1 MEKTLEHIINEYV
14 AGSVSESDKKRLEQ
28 AMQDDESL
36 AEEVRALQVSYRAD
50 RYVRGE
56 MNDAEKHA
64 FEEEMKTDLQLEQ
77 EVREMAAAEQF
88 IQLQH
93 RRQATDFVQEIAEK
107 NRNAP
112 GNNRRLWWGA
122 LGVVIVAV
130 GIWVLLPDPDT
141 DTPSSTNA
149 TETPKADQPPASPP
163 AQREPEPSEPV
174 TPAEPSA
181 EPSTANADPGPI
193 AMLVDEYSK
202 EIHPFDESRGNPD
215 FTAWKALYDQGEY
228 RQLIELVEPVVDE
241 ASANDPE
248 MRLALGLAYFYEA
261 QYEAAI
267 PHFEKLEG
275 TTQQSSARWYRILAL
290 LQLEKI
296 NDARPLLQD
305 ILDARASSRKAKAQK
320 LMTLIE

>member
-1 MEKTLEHIINEYV
+1 MGTLSAADAKWLEQRMQEDKALAAEVGELRQIAETERYLNDAMPEPERKAFETRLQEQPGLRQKIDKQRLAMQKIQQY
-14 AGSVSESDKKRLEQ
+14 KKRQ
-28 AMQDDESL
+28 T
-36 AEEVRALQVSYRAD
+36 AD
-50 RYVRGE
+50 VVE
-56 MNDAEKHA
+56 
-64 FEEEMKTDLQLEQ
+64 
-77 EVREMAAAEQF
+77 
-88 IQLQH
+88 
-93 RRQATDFVQEIAEK
+93 EIAEK

-141 DTPSSTNA
+141 SLSDTPSSTNA

-163 AQREPEPSEPV
+163 AQREPAPSEPV

-241 ASANDPE
+241 VSANDPE
-248 MRLALGLAYFYEA
+248 LRLALGLAYFYEA

-305 ILDARASSRKAKAQK
+305 VLDARASSRKAKAQK